1 MRAVGYVRVSTEE
14 QAEEGFSLAAQ
25 RRSIAAFCE
34 AKDWQLVHIYA
45 DEGISGK
52 DVRNR
57 PALQTMLVAAQNH
70 ECDVVV
76 VARLDRLSRTTTQ
89 LLALVH
95 SSFTSNDVRLVSV
108 SEGIDPTTP
117 AGQFVMT
124 ILAGLAQME
133 REQIGERTRAG
144 MHEARRQGKHIGKCP
159 FGWRPDKYG
168 TLQEHA
174 QEQATLDW
182 AAHLYVTQGAPEAA
196 RLLGWPLSTLKD
208 RLRKREVFKPRCR
221 RKTVTGKGAAQGQPG
236 PA

>member
-34 AKDWQLVHIYA
+34 AREWKLVRVYEDA
-45 DEGISGK
+45 GISGK

-57 PALQTMLVAAQNH
+57 SALQAVLVAAQNH

-89 LLALVH
+89 LLALVQER
-95 SSFTSNDVRLVSV
+95 FTSNDVRLVSV

-144 MHEARRQGKHIGKCP
+144 MAEAKAQGKHVGKCP

-168 TLQEHA
+168 TLQPHA
-174 QEQATLDW
+174 QEQLVLER
-182 AAHLYVTQGAPEAA
+182 AAHLYATQGAPEAA
-196 RLLGWPLSTLKD
+196 RILGWPLSTLKD
-208 RLRKREVFKPRCR
+208 RLRKREVFQPRCR
-221 RKTVTGKGAAQGQPG
+221 RKSTTRKGATLGQPG
-236 PA
+236 PT